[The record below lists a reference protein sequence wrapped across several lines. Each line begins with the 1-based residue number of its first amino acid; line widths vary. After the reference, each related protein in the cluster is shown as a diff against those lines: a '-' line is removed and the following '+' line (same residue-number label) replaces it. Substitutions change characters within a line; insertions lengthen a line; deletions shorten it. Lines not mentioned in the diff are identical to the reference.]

1 MLRVNNFGKYH
12 RRKARTKRNME
23 RVKRK
28 KLKCWEYFK
37 CNNKECPAYNTKDIR
52 CWLHSGTH
60 CRDEIQGKFLE
71 KMEICLKCKI
81 FKSNFE
87 VCTIKDTCNIVSKQ
101 FKEYRKIVYDNIKTL
116 EKYATTDNL
125 TGALNRTKF
134 YDIIKREIDMVK
146 RYNQLLSMIMFDID
160 HFKKINDRYGHIAGD
175 SVLKAVADIVRDNTR
190 KTDYFIRWGGEEFMI
205 LSSGVNL
212 DKEYKLAKKIRK
224 VIENHDFKNVGRVTV
239 SLGVAEFKDADTV
252 NSFIRRADDAMYK
265 AKNISRN
272 RVEVAI

>member
-1 MLRVNNFGKYH
+1 
-12 RRKARTKRNME
+12 ME
-23 RVKRK
+23 KVERK

-37 CNNKECPAYNTKDIR
+37 CNNKECPAYNAKDVR
-52 CWLHSGTH
+52 CWLHSGTC

-81 FKSNFE
+81 FKSNIE
-87 VCTIKDTCNIVSKQ
+87 ECTLDDTCNIVSKQ
-101 FKEYRKIVYDNIKTL
+101 FKEYRKIVHSNMKAL

-125 TGALNRTKF
+125 TGAFNRTKF
-134 YDIIKREIDMVK
+134 QLIIEREMEMVE
-146 RYNQLLSMIMFDID
+146 RYNQSLSMIMFDID
-160 HFKKINDRYGHIAGD
+160 HFKRINDQHGHTVGD
-175 SVLKAVADIVRDNTR
+175 SVLKSLADIVRVNTR

>member
-1 MLRVNNFGKYH
+1 MESVKGK
-12 RRKARTKRNME
+12 KM
-23 RVKRK
+23 
-28 KLKCWEYFK
+28 KCWENFK
-37 CNNKECPAYNTKDIR
+37 CKNKECPAYNAKDLR

-87 VCTIKDTCNIVSKQ
+87 VCSIKDTCNIVSKQ
-101 FKEYRKIVYDNIKTL
+101 FKGYKKIVDDNIKIL
-116 EKYATTDNL
+116 EKFATTDNL

-134 YDIIKREIDMVK
+134 QLIIEREMEMVK
-146 RYNQLLSMIMFDID
+146 RYNQSLSMIMFDID
-160 HFKKINDRYGHIAGD
+160 HFKRINDQYGHTVGD
-175 SVLKAVADIVRDNTR
+175 SVLKALADIVRENTR

-212 DKEYKLAKKIRK
+212 NKEYKLAQKIRK
-224 VIENHDFKNVGRVTV
+224 VIEKHEFKNVGRITV
-239 SLGVAEFKDADTV
+239 SLGVAEFKDTETE
-252 NSFIRRADDAMYK
+252 NSFIIRADDAMYK
-265 AKNISRN
+265 AKKISRN

>member
-1 MLRVNNFGKYH
+1 
-12 RRKARTKRNME
+12 ME

-37 CNNKECPAYNTKDIR
+37 CNNKECPAYNVKDLR

-87 VCTIKDTCNIVSKQ
+87 VSTIKDTCNIVSRQ
-101 FKEYRKIVYDNIKTL
+101 FKEYRLMITQKIKVLGIF
-116 EKYATTDNL
+116 ATTDTL

-134 YDIIKREIDMVK
+134 QLIIEREMEMVK
-146 RYNQLLSMIMFDID
+146 RYNQSLSMIMFDID
-160 HFKKINDRYGHIAGD
+160 HFKRINDRYGHTAGD
-175 SVLKAVADIVRDNTR
+175 SVLKTVADIVRENTR

-205 LSSGVNL
+205 LSSGVDLN
-212 DKEYKLAKKIRK
+212 KEYKLAQKIRK
-224 VIENHDFKNVGRVTV
+224 VIENQKFENVGRITV
-239 SLGVAEFKDADTV
+239 SLGVVEIKKNETV
-252 NSFIRRADDAMYK
+252 NSFIKRADAAMYK
-265 AKNISRN
+265 AKKLSRN
-272 RVEVAI
+272 RVEVGI

>member
-1 MLRVNNFGKYH
+1 
-12 RRKARTKRNME
+12 ME
-23 RVKRK
+23 RVKGK

-37 CNNKECPAYNTKDIR
+37 CKNKECPAHNAKDTR

-81 FKSNFE
+81 FKSNLE
-87 VCTIKDTCNIVSKQ
+87 ACTINDTCNIVSKQ
-101 FKEYRKIVYDNIKTL
+101 FKEYRKIVDDNTKVL
-116 EKYATTDNL
+116 EIFATTDNL

-134 YDIIKREIDMVK
+134 QLIIEREMEMVK
-146 RYNQLLSMIMFDID
+146 RYNQSLSMIMFDID
-160 HFKKINDRYGHIAGD
+160 HFKRINDQYGHTVGD
-175 SVLKAVADIVRDNTR
+175 SVLKTIADTVRKNTR

-224 VIENHDFKNVGRVTV
+224 VIENQNFKNVGRITI
-239 SLGVAEFKDADTV
+239 SLGVTEFKDTDTE
-252 NSFIRRADDAMYK
+252 NSFIKRADDAMYR
-265 AKNISRN
+265 AKEISRN
-272 RVEVAI
+272 RVEIGI